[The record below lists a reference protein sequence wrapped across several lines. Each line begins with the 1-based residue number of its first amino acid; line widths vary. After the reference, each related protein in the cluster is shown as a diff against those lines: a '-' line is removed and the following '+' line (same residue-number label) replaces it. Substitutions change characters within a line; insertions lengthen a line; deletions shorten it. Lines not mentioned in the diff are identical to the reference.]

1 MVQMPPPGPIRSVIP
16 KPGSH
21 SPWVRS
27 LVLRIAVKLHLK
39 RLAWRMGYLPGCCAH
54 HDPEMR

>member
-1 MVQMPPPGPIRSVIP
+1 M
-16 KPGSH
+16 
-21 SPWVRS
+21 
-27 LVLRIAVKLHLK
+27 VLRIAVKLHLK